1 MRHFCDT
8 LPFFHSHESSNR
20 HLNQLEFSQSASIK
34 AASFTLYIMI
44 IVKYI
49 DDYAVIPAFMILT
62 FLQDAITGNDTGEIK
77 LKLAISH

>member
-8 LPFFHSHESSNR
+8 LPFFHSHKSSNR

-44 IVKYI
+44 TSI
-49 DDYAVIPAFMILT
+49 DDYAVIPALMILT
-62 FLQDAITGNDTGEIK
+62 LLQDAVTGNDAGKMK